1 MSITV
6 SSATNDELTVLW
18 QGLDATNRT
27 SLQGEWWKSQAPV
40 VQALLA
46 QVQAQATSNG
56 IWPIQSLD
64 F

>member
-18 QGLDATNRT
+18 QGLDATNRL
-27 SLQGEWWKSQAPV
+27 SLQGEWWKSQSAV
-40 VQALLA
+40 VQSLLS
-46 QVQAQATSNG
+46 QVQSQATSNG